1 MFPSWLSHVYFLE
14 GVKSIAKLV
23 VGGDISGFYPRPAT
37 EPGKTRHR
45 ARQRRFS
52 QIDYCRGLDPE
63 GYTMTN
69 ALIF

>member
-1 MFPSWLSHVYFLE
+1 MFPSRLSHVYFLE

-45 ARQRRFS
+45 ARQGRFL
-52 QIDYCRGLDPE
+52 R
-63 GYTMTN
+63 
-69 ALIF
+69 